1 MRLLRLSIKT
11 WQKGVKRKVQENK
24 LGGTKKQIFIVA
36 LRLFATSGVENVSV
50 RDIAKAV
57 GIKAASIYNHYASKE
72 QILDACYDYFLEHN
86 DFSRLDEEQY
96 TRVLQNGTKEDIANI
111 PNNQFPEEWEEN
123 LSNAMAVLFSRVYTD
138 SKALEK
144 YTEMLDR
151 SLQFLEKFFRRGI
164 ELGRF
169 GEFNV
174 RGVSLLFLSAKL
186 FAVQSTIIRHETL
199 RDLGLAQE
207 KMMLELINTIPFKY

>member
-1 MRLLRLSIKT
+1 M
-11 WQKGVKRKVQENK
+11 QENK
-24 LGGTKKQIFIVA
+24 LGGTKSQIFNVA
-36 LRLFATSGVENVSV
+36 LRLFAASGVENVSV
-50 RDIAKAV
+50 RDIANAV
-57 GIKAASIYNHYASKE
+57 GIKAASIYNHYTSKE
-72 QILDACYDYFLEHN
+72 QIIDACYDFFLEYI
-86 DFSRLDEEQY
+86 DRTRLDEEQY
-96 TRVLQNGTKEDIANI
+96 TTVLQNGTKEEIANV
-111 PNNQFPEEWEEN
+111 PNNQFPEEWKEN
-123 LSNAMAVLFSRVYTD
+123 LNNAFIILYSRMYTD

-151 SLQFLEKFFRRGI
+151 SLQFLERFFERGI

-174 RGVSLLFLSAKL
+174 RRVSLLFLSAKL
-186 FAVQSTIIRHETL
+186 FAVQSTIIHHETL